1 MIKTNY
7 IVLVQTLEDCINLYK
22 LCKEEKIN
30 IEHTTLTELAEKRF
44 EFKADVH
51 KGFRFAYDS
60 FNTLG
65 YRCWMLDEEVKS
77 ARKYHKNVFFQTVE
91 EFAHSLYRVA
101 V

>member
-7 IVLVQTLEDCINLYK
+7 IVLVHSLEDCVKLYE

-30 IEHTTLTELAEKRF
+30 IGLTTLTELAEKRF
-44 EFKADVH
+44 EYKADVH

-65 YRCWMLDEEVKS
+65 YRCWMLEEEVES
-77 ARKYHKNVFFQTVE
+77 ARKYHKNVVFQTVE
-91 EFAHSLYRVA
+91 EFAHSLYMVA